1 MHIQLK
7 QPELIVAVKD
17 YIIRMG
23 INRPVGEVTF
33 TAARSNG
40 GQISTEVEIA
50 ETAVLLAVE
59 AKVSKMNPPVADV
72 ETVPS
77 VVTSTETEAEPKDAE
92 ESVGEE
98 EEGEES
104 TVGKKS
110 LFS

>member
-50 ETAVLLAVE
+50 ETAVLSAVDTKS
-59 AKVSKMNPPVADV
+59 AKINSLVSDV
-72 ETVPS
+72 ETVPTE
-77 VVTSTETEAEPKDAE
+77 VTSAETGAEPKDAD

-98 EEGEES
+98 AEGEES